1 MSKILAAGIEA
12 AKEAG
17 KFIMDNFG
25 KIEEISSKGDRSLA
39 TDIDKKAEK
48 LIINTIKKKF
58 PAHGIL
64 AEESGKSQTTFS
76 GGSGKS
82 GLSREYLWIIDP
94 LDGTHNFIRDINIF
108 GVSIGIVYRNEFIAG
123 IIYIPA
129 GDELYMAEKGSG
141 AYKNNRKISV
151 SSKEVLK
158 DCSISFD
165 SSIRYSPR
173 IMSKALGVLAKE
185 VFNVRMFGS
194 SARVLSYI
202 AEGKLDAAVE
212 FYDYPWDF
220 AGGACIIK
228 EAGGRLTGL
237 RGKPLT
243 CKNIG
248 YIASNGLIHSKLVKL
263 VSGCLKN

>member
-1 MSKILAAGIEA
+1 MLAAGIEA

-17 KFIMDNFG
+17 KFILDNFG
-25 KIEEISSKGDRSLA
+25 KVREVSSKGDRSLA

-48 LIINTIKKKF
+48 LIIDTIKKKF

-64 AEESGKSQTTFS
+64 AEESGKS
-76 GGSGKS
+76 
-82 GLSREYLWIIDP
+82 GLSREYLWVIDP

-108 GVSIGIVYRNEFIAG
+108 GVSIGVVYRNKFIAG
-123 IIYIPA
+123 IIYIPC
-129 GDELYMAEKGSG
+129 GDELYIAEKGSG

-151 SSKEVLK
+151 SSKEGLK

-173 IMSKALGVLAKE
+173 MMSKTLGALAKE
-185 VFNVRMFGS
+185 VFNVRMLGS

-202 AEGKLDAAVE
+202 AEGKLDGAVE

-220 AGGACIIK
+220 AGGACIIE
-228 EAGGRLTGL
+228 EAGGKLSGL

-243 CKNIG
+243 YKNIG
-248 YIASNGLIHSKLVKL
+248 YIASNGLIHNKLLKL
-263 VSGCLKN
+263 VSPCLKKGMPGKTMKMG